1 MRAVIQRVSR
11 AAVTARDGLM
21 PREPGTQGRD
31 AQVPLAPGMEKE
43 RLAGAA
49 TATDGLIGAIGPGL
63 VVLLGVHR
71 DDGPADVDWLA
82 DKIVHLR
89 VFADAEGK
97 MNQSLLDTGG
107 AMLIV
112 SQFTLHGDC
121 RKGRRPGY
129 SQAARP
135 EQAEVLYEDFIKA
148 VQKYGI
154 QTATGRFQADMAVE
168 LVNDGPVTL
177 LLDSAKIF

>member
-1 MRAVIQRVSR
+1 MRAVVQRVSR
-11 AAVTARDGLM
+11 ASVTATVDG
-21 PREPGTQGRD
+21 
-31 AQVPLAPGMEKE
+31 E
-43 RLAGAA
+43 R
-49 TATDGLIGAIGPGL
+49 IGVIGPGL

-71 DDGPADVDWLA
+71 DDQQVDVDWLA

-97 MNQSLLDTGG
+97 MNRSLLDTGG
-107 AMLIV
+107 AMLII

-129 SQAARP
+129 SQAAGPQR
-135 EQAEVLYEDFIKA
+135 AEALYEAFIMA

-154 QTATGRFQADMAVE
+154 QTATGRFQTDMAVE

>member
-11 AAVTARDGLM
+11 AVVTVDG
-21 PREPGTQGRD
+21 EQ
-31 AQVPLAPGMEKE
+31 
-43 RLAGAA
+43 
-49 TATDGLIGAIGPGL
+49 IGAIGPGL
-63 VVLLGVHR
+63 VVLLGIHR
-71 DDGPADVDWLA
+71 DDGPADLDWLV
-82 DKIVHLR
+82 DKIVQLR
-89 VFADAEGK
+89 VFADGEGK
-97 MNQSLLDTGG
+97 MNRSLLETGG

-135 EQAEVLYEDFIKA
+135 EQAEALYEDFIKA
-148 VQKYGI
+148 VQKHGI

>member
-21 PREPGTQGRD
+21 PREPG
-31 AQVPLAPGMEKE
+31 
-43 RLAGAA
+43 LAGAV
-49 TATDGLIGAIGPGL
+49 TARDGLIGERIGAIGPGL

-89 VFADAEGK
+89 VFVDAEGK
-97 MNQSLLDTGG
+97 MNHSLLDTGG

-129 SQAARP
+129 PQAARP

-148 VQKYGI
+148 VQKYGV

-177 LLDSAKIF
+177 LLDSAKTF

>member
-11 AAVTARDGLM
+11 ATVTATVDG
-21 PREPGTQGRD
+21 
-31 AQVPLAPGMEKE
+31 E
-43 RLAGAA
+43 R
-49 TATDGLIGAIGPGL
+49 IGAIGPGL

-71 DDGPADVDWLA
+71 DDRQTDLDWLV
-82 DKIVHLR
+82 DKIIHLR
-89 VFADAEGK
+89 VFADGEGK
-97 MNQSLLDTGG
+97 MNRSLLDTGG

-135 EQAEVLYEDFIKA
+135 EQAETLYEDFITA
-148 VQKYGI
+148 VRSHGI

-177 LLDSAKIF
+177 LLDSAKNF